1 MGEKGITQEISL
13 WGVGPSIIMATGT
26 YAAVAGLVAWM
37 WPEVCLIS
45 AISSSVFSV
54 TEIVLLV
61 IGIPMLAVAG
71 RAATIAYQSDKLAT
85 TGIFGIV
92 IIVF

>member
-1 MGEKGITQEISL
+1 MKRGISL
-13 WGVGPSIIMATGT
+13 WGVGPSIMMATGT
-26 YAAVAGLVAWM
+26 YAAVAGLAAWR
-37 WPEVCLIS
+37 WPKTCLIS
-45 AISSSVFSV
+45 TIPSPVFLV